1 MNNLKFQRKIWVFE
15 SRKEAIEF
23 LLQNTNNQFY
33 NQFLLRNYEIEH
45 QAMKDG
51 FVIAINE
58 VCPVNGFT
66 TGLDEKSLKTFMN
79 ENTDIISNEI
89 VWIYRVFDD
98 LNIKRNPLAHNLH
111 PYRLNYTDRLLMTY
125 KPFCVRVA
133 KTIRNNPKIKDIELE
148 NLLVDTI
155 ITLEQSK
162 ESYMA
167 ELLQYKQRYGEL
179 K

>member
-1 MNNLKFQRKIWVFE
+1 MSKLKFQRKIWVFD

-23 LLQNTNNQFY
+23 LLQNTNNPFY

-45 QAMKDG
+45 QALVDG

-66 TGLDEKSLKTFMN
+66 TGLNEESLKKFMN
-79 ENTDIISNEI
+79 DNIDIISNEI
-89 VWIYRVFDD
+89 AWIYKVFDD
-98 LNIKRNPLAHNLH
+98 LSRKRNPLASNLN

-125 KPFCVRVA
+125 KPFCTRVA
-133 KTIRNNPKIKDIELE
+133 DTIRNNPKIKDIELE
-148 NLLVDTI
+148 NLLVNTI
-155 ITLEQSK
+155 IQLEQSM
-162 ESYMA
+162 ESYMT
-167 ELLQYKQRYGEL
+167 ELVQYKQRFGEL